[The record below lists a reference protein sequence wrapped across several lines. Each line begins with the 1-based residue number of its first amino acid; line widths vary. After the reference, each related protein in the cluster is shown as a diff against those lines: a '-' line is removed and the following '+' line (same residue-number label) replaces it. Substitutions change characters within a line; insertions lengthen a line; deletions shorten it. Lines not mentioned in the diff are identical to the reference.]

1 MVNNVIKIKV
11 NEQSPIMLQKLQIAL
26 EIQVL
31 DWDKHQNEAV
41 LNRLMGFW
49 ILNGVLLVS
58 IKWIS
63 KRKFL
68 RFIHLHVHIVP

>member
-11 NEQSPIMLQKLQIAL
+11 NEQSPIMLQKLHIAL

-31 DWDKHQNEAV
+31 DWDRHQNEAV

-49 ILNGVLLVS
+49 ILNGRRLNSLSVS
-58 IKWIS
+58 NGFQNAS
-63 KRKFL
+63 F
-68 RFIHLHVHIVP
+68 

>member
-11 NEQSPIMLQKLQIAL
+11 NEQSPIMLQKLHIAL

-31 DWDKHQNEAV
+31 DWDRHQNEAV

-49 ILNGVLLVS
+49 ILNGRTLNSLSVS
-58 IKWIS
+58 NGFQNAS
-63 KRKFL
+63 F
-68 RFIHLHVHIVP
+68 